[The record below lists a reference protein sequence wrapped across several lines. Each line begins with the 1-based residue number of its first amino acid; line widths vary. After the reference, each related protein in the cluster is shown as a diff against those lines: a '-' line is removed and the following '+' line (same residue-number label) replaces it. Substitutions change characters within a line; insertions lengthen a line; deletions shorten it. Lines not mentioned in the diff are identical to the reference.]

1 MAMTTDRVYEVRIT
15 GLVPNTVLVGLGE
28 VEVATQELRT
38 VLSGRF
44 PDQAALYGF
53 LHRLRSLGLD
63 VVEVRQV
70 ASAASAA
77 PSGVV
82 EGDGPGGAVDSGSGK
97 TPEASA

>member
-1 MAMTTDRVYEVRIT
+1 MAMTADRMYEVRVT
-15 GLVPNTVLVGLGE
+15 GLVPNKVLVGLGDI
-28 VEVATQELRT
+28 EVANQELRT

-70 ASAASAA
+70 AGRAGAA
-77 PSGVV
+77 PADMVERGEPGGVV
-82 EGDGPGGAVDSGSGK
+82 GSD
-97 TPEASA
+97 TEENPEERA